1 MKTAVSIKTW
11 LSILVAAFAI
21 MLALTGGYSIY
32 AARSANASM
41 RALYLQDTRGLDLL
55 AKDTIRLLIAR
66 TTLQNVDER
75 TDEAQKASFAR
86 DARGAIDGA
95 NSAWTEFAALAAD
108 SEERALVQ
116 AADQAREQLVQH
128 ALMPATDAL
137 VSAPAGGAQAI
148 DAPLIKHAFDAY
160 DAALQPL
167 VQMEFEHGKARFE
180 ASQQR
185 TDTVTWIAALL
196 LAAGLALAICAR
208 IALSRIVIAP
218 LKAAIDACTKIAAG
232 DLTTQ
237 LSARRHDE
245 IGALIHGLSMMQQGL
260 SGIVGGVRAGT
271 ERMTLGTREIAS
283 GNIDLS
289 QRTEE
294 QAASLQETSSSIEQ
308 LTSTVR
314 QNASNARQA
323 SALAQAASTTA
334 NHGGDVVAQVV
345 STMDGINTSS
355 KHISEIIAVIEGI
368 AFQTNILALNAAV
381 EAARA
386 GEQGRGFA
394 VVASEVRALAQRS
407 AGAAKEI
414 RDLIS
419 TSVARVGTG
428 AALVK
433 NAGDAMNDI
442 IVAIGNVA
450 EIMLE
455 IASASEQQT
464 TGIEQ
469 VNVAI
474 GQMDQVTQQ
483 NAALV
488 EQAAAAAA
496 SLETQA
502 ADMNATVALFKLREL
517 AVAQR

>member
-218 LKAAIDACTKIAAG
+218 LKVAIDACTKIAAG

-271 ERMTLGTREIAS
+271 ERMTLGTLEIAS

-294 QAASLQETSSSIEQ
+294 QAASLQETY
-308 LTSTVR
+308 
-314 QNASNARQA
+314 ASNARQA

-433 NAGDAMNDI
+433 NAGYAMNDI